1 MQVGVCMD
9 MRFRLAL
16 SQAQGYDLVAWM
28 IPRKIVGSSVQ
39 NKVLLDNVEV
49 KWKGK
54 ERNIL
59 DTIFSDS
66 ACNPA

>member
-1 MQVGVCMD
+1 MD

-49 KWKGK
+49 K
-54 ERNIL
+54 
-59 DTIFSDS
+59 
-66 ACNPA
+66 